1 MSWVRDALHRLT
13 GRRPDVLDDEIDTHL
28 ALEIEDNIARGMAP
42 DAARDAARR
51 AFGNATLTRE
61 RVYEMRRVGWIDRLW
76 QDLSYAIRVLRKSP
90 AFTIAAVLTLV
101 VGIGANATMLDVI
114 DRVFI
119 RDPVGIDEPDR
130 LVQLWLAD
138 STRTS
143 WQPSTSYVN
152 YAAIRDGL
160 HGVAAVATYTTWP
173 QSYGVGGPDV
183 VKVRAAQVSDSYFS
197 LLGARSAIGTL
208 LGPPDS
214 DRDSTARIVLSHG
227 FWTRRYGA
235 SPAVLGTVVRVGQSL
250 FTIVGVAEPGFIG
263 PDIAAVDV
271 WMPIAV
277 TNAWF
282 EPDWRTNRRIY
293 AHQIL
298 ARVPPGVPIS
308 WLEERASLAWRQ
320 RPIKSRD
327 DDFLVGM
334 TAFPILA
341 RGNTGIP
348 APLFVAAVG
357 TLIFLVACANTATLF
372 YVRGMRRSPE
382 TAIRLALG
390 AARRRI
396 VGQLLAESMLV
407 ACVAAAGAAAV
418 MAVGR
423 PVLAATLLPEV
434 GALEASIDPRA
445 VLLVFV
451 LAVVAGLVCGSAP
464 GVRLFTY
471 PPALWRATQQFAGG
485 RVARKS
491 LMAVVAGQTA
501 LVVPAVTGA
510 ALFLGSLYAVTSTDL
525 GFNPK
530 DVLVVETDLFFA
542 GLFKENNRELP
553 YRMLERVQ
561 RTPGVAKAA
570 LTSFAPVG
578 NMVTVGFDGA
588 DGKQWSAAFRPV
600 TVDYL
605 ALMEI
610 PLLAGR
616 ALQQEDD
623 RLGAAPVAVV
633 SATLAREHWPGR
645 QALGQCL
652 VTGFSDC
659 LRVVGVVA
667 DVKGQAN
674 TPSPLPVLY
683 IPARRWPDWLESPV
697 IVLKAEG
704 NASALATQ
712 VRQQLS
718 ALHPNMPFVEVRS
731 VEQLFE
737 PFIRTW
743 RVGAILFSLFGAIGL
758 LVAAV
763 GLYGIVS
770 YVTAAQ
776 QRESAI
782 RLALGASAGRL
793 LSASLV
799 RAGVAVTIGLSAGVA
814 LALAGGTAIASQLYG
829 ITPQDPRVFA
839 AVIVTMLM
847 TGLIAA
853 YLPARRI
860 KRIDPS
866 QLLRAE

>member
-1 MSWVRDALHRLT
+1 MSWFQDALHRLT
-13 GRRPDVLDDEIDTHL
+13 GRRPDVLDDEIDAHL
-28 ALEIEDNIARGMAP
+28 ELEIEDNVARGMAP

-76 QDLSYAIRVLRKSP
+76 QDLAYAIRALRTTP
-90 AFTIAAVLTLV
+90 AFTVSAVLTLV

-114 DRVFI
+114 DRVFV
-119 RDPVGIDEPDR
+119 RDPVGIDEPER

-138 STRTS
+138 STKTR

-160 HGVAAVATYTTWP
+160 HGIADVATYTTWP

-197 LLGARSAIGTL
+197 LLGTRPSIGTL
-208 LGPPDS
+208 LGPPNS
-214 DRDSTARIVLSHG
+214 DRGSTARLVLSHG

-235 SPAVLGTVVRVGQSL
+235 SPAALGTAVRVGQSL

-263 PDIAAVDV
+263 PDIGAVDV

-277 TNAWF
+277 TDAWF
-282 EPDWRTNRRIY
+282 EPDWRTSRGIY

-298 ARVPPGVPIS
+298 ARVPPGVPTS
-308 WLEERASLAWRQ
+308 WLEERASLAWR
-320 RPIKSRD
+320 RKPVKSRD
-327 DDFLVGM
+327 DDFLVGV
-334 TAFPILA
+334 TTFPILA

-348 APLFVAAVG
+348 PPLLVAAVG
-357 TLIFLVACANTATLF
+357 TFIFLVACANTATLF

-407 ACVAAAGAAAV
+407 ACVAAAGAAAL

-451 LAVVAGLVCGSAP
+451 LAVMAGLLCGSAP
-464 GVRLFTY
+464 GLRLFTS
-471 PPALWRATQQFAGG
+471 PPALWRAAQQFAGG
-485 RVARKS
+485 RVACKS

-501 LVVPAVTGA
+501 LVVPAITGA

-525 GFNPK
+525 GFNPRG
-530 DVLVVETDLFFA
+530 VLVVEADLFFA
-542 GLFKENNRELP
+542 GLSKETGSDLP

-561 RTPGVAKAA
+561 QVSGVAKAA
-570 LTSFAPVG
+570 LTSYAPVG
-578 NMVTVGFDGA
+578 NMVTVTFSGA
-588 DGKQWSAAFRPV
+588 GGKEWSAAFRPV

-605 ALMEI
+605 DLMEI

-616 ALQQEDD
+616 ALQHEDD
-623 RLGAAPVAVV
+623 RLGATAVAVV
-633 SATLAREHWPGR
+633 SATLAREQWPDR
-645 QALGQCL
+645 PALGQCL

-659 LRVVGVVA
+659 LRVIGIVA
-667 DVKGQAN
+667 DVKGQGD
-674 TPSPLPVLY
+674 TPRPLAVLY
-683 IPARRWPDWLESPV
+683 VPARRWPGWLESPL
-697 IVLKAEG
+697 IVLKSEG
-704 NASALATQ
+704 NASALASQ

-718 ALHPNMPFVEVRS
+718 ALNPNMPFVEVRS
-731 VEQLFE
+731 MEALFE
-737 PFIRTW
+737 PYIRTW

-782 RLALGASAGRL
+782 RLALGASPGRL
-793 LSASLV
+793 LSTSLI
-799 RAGVAVTIGLSAGVA
+799 RTGVAVTVGLCVGMA
-814 LALAGGTAIASQLYG
+814 LALAGGKTIASQLYG

-839 AVIVTMLM
+839 AVVVTLLA
-847 TGLIAA
+847 TAAIAA
-853 YLPARRI
+853 YLPARRVR
-860 KRIDPS
+860 RIDPS